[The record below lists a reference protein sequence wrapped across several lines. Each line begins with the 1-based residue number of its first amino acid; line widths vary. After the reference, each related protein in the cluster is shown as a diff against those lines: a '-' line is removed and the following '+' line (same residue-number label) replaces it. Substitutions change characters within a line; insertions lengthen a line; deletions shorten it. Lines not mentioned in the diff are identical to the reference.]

1 MGVHQPHLTGGRDEI
16 WNSKDYCVFSHLGSS
31 DRSFNSS
38 TNDTSREGVMIYKV
52 RLWYRGQAMFEVEAE
67 NDEQAEEKAT
77 EMLEE
82 CQDGISLEVD
92 DAVVTL
98 SDNQYTDQQEL
109 KDRER
114 DHEQ

>member
-1 MGVHQPHLTGGRDEI
+1 
-16 WNSKDYCVFSHLGSS
+16 
-31 DRSFNSS
+31 
-38 TNDTSREGVMIYKV
+38 
-52 RLWYRGQAMFEVEAE
+52 MFEVEAE